1 MKKNIGLIGCGNM
14 AQAMITGIVSSKIV
28 FGENV
33 FVSDKDEE
41 KLKYIKEKFNVNI
54 SKDNKEVAENSDI
67 IILAVKPNKYGE
79 VIQGIKDYVKKD
91 VIIVVIGAGITIDY
105 VEESFEKK
113 LKIIRT
119 MPNTPALVGEGM
131 SAICYNELITENDLE
146 DVVNIFKS
154 FGKVEIIEEDLMD
167 AIPAISGSSPAYVY
181 MFIEAL
187 ADGAVLDGVPRDK
200 AYKMA
205 AQSVLGAAKMVLETG
220 EHPGELKDR
229 VCSPAGTT
237 IEAVYS
243 LEKNN
248 FRGTIMEAMRKCN
261 DKTREMSKRK

>member
-1 MKKNIGLIGCGNM
+1 M

-248 FRGTIMEAMRKCN
+248 FRGTIMEAMRKCT